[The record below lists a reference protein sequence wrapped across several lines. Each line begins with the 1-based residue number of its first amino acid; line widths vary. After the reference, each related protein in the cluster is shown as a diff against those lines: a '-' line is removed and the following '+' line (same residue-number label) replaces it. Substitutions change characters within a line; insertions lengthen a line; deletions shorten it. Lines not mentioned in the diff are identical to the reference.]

1 VDNDQKHILIVD
13 DSKDS
18 REMYAQ
24 HLSLKGFRVSM
35 ACDGKEGLEKAFEL
49 HPHLILM
56 DLRLPVIDGW
66 EATRL
71 LKAEER
77 TKDCPVVVIT
87 GLTWLQ
93 PNSIEC
99 DGWLT
104 KPCPLDQ
111 LDAEITRVLKA
122 RDEGKELSQRSA
134 RAAPLG
140 VPLPGNP

>member
-1 VDNDQKHILIVD
+1 MENEQTHILVVD

-24 HLSLKGFRVSM
+24 HLSLKGYRVSM
-35 ACDGKEGLEKAFEL
+35 AADGKEGLEKAFEL

-56 DLRLPVIDGW
+56 DLRLPIIDGW

-71 LKAEER
+71 LKEDER
-77 TKDCPVVVIT
+77 TKACPVVVIT

-93 PNSIEC
+93 PKALEC

-104 KPCPLDQ
+104 KPCSLDR
-111 LDAEITRVLKA
+111 LDAEISRVLVA
-122 RDEGKELSQRSA
+122 HA
-134 RAAPLG
+134 
-140 VPLPGNP
+140 